1 MSGVVLTQSTLI
13 ACIVL
18 CIVTGGAI
26 IYGTFGIGLDLM
38 CTAYNKVFKTV
49 EPDIV
54 KFEKWLKEQG
64 KDVKKMMKEL
74 KPTTKQDKKQ
84 KTNNNQEGNEMKQAA
99 ESTKK
104 ARWHRI
110 DEGLLSGL
118 AKLGAK
124 AIGKAVMKGGAKTAA
139 KGAAKATTKAVAKG
153 AAKGAKTVTGKVAQK
168 MAPLAKKGLRKG
180 GAKILKSVRKL
191 SPKTAQFLKKN
202 GKQVA
207 AYLAA
212 EGLGLEDALTYVGDY
227 ISDAVSTAKEQDKK
241 VLDVIKE
248 DLTSAKTKEELVAKV
263 NDFLKSMEE
272 GGNEDK
278 EKQATAESRI
288 SWIPLEHF

>member
-1 MSGVVLTQSTLI
+1 MSGFLLTQSTLI
-13 ACIVL
+13 ACIFL
-18 CIVTGGAI
+18 CIITGGAI

-64 KDVKKMMKEL
+64 KDAKKMMKEL
-74 KPTTKQDKKQ
+74 KSGKKQDK
-84 KTNNNQEGNEMKQAA
+84 NNEMKQAA

-124 AIGKAVMKGGAKTAA
+124 AVGKAFMKGGAKATA
-139 KGAAKATTKAVAKG
+139 KGAAKATTKAAT
-153 AAKGAKTVTGKVAQK
+153 KGAKTVAGKVAQK

-207 AYLAA
+207 IYLAS
-212 EGLGLEDALTYVGDY
+212 EGLGLEDALAYVGDY

-241 VLDVIKE
+241 VLDVIRE
-248 DLTSAKTKEELVAKV
+248 DLTSSKTKEELVAKV
-263 NDFLKSMEE
+263 NDFLKAMEE
-272 GGNEDK
+272 GGIEDK

-288 SWIPLEHF
+288 SWIPLKHF